1 MADIALPPA
10 LSRFL
15 APGVLAALA
24 ACLAPDHARAEPA
37 FAPSAVFL
45 EAGSGGG
52 THEQTAGLTWDWDK
66 TWSIGGARM
75 SGYWEA
81 SIARWSYTGETGR
94 STSLGKLEVAP
105 MFRYRPSDGASPWFI
120 EGGIGLTLMNRMFA
134 SNRKRFSTRYNFG
147 DHLAIGR
154 SFGRQGQYK
163 VALRLEH
170 VSNAGL
176 KEPNPGESLVQL
188 RLSYGFR

>member
-1 MADIALPPA
+1 VLGA
-10 LSRFL
+10 S
-15 APGVLAALA
+15 VLAALVGGLMPHDA
-24 ACLAPDHARAEPA
+24 HADSAS
-37 FAPSAVFL
+37 APSAVFL

-66 TWSIGGARM
+66 TWSIGGGRI

-105 MFRYRPSDGASPWFI
+105 MFRYRASDGASPWFI

-134 SNRKRFSTRYNFG
+134 SNRNRFSTRYNFG

-154 SFGRQGQYK
+154 SFGPQGQYE